1 MKSERWAKVES
12 VYRAAL
18 SREPAERRVFLMEA
32 CAGDEELLRE
42 VESLLE
48 YDQQAKSF
56 LEAPALEV
64 EARSMAADSGL
75 SLAGQRLAHYN
86 ITEKIGAGGMGEV
99 YRARDTKL
107 KRDVAIKILPNEFS
121 RDRERMSRFQREAEL
136 LASLNHP
143 NIAGIYDIQESNGLR
158 YLVLELVEG
167 ETLADRIGRGPIP
180 VEDALAI
187 ARNICKALAAA
198 HEKGV
203 VHRDLKPANIKVAP
217 DGKVKLL
224 DFGLAK
230 SMENARSNATLSNSP
245 TVVSGT
251 TAGVILGTAAYMSP
265 EQARGKPT
273 DKRTDMWAF
282 GCVLY
287 EMLTGRQL
295 FSAETVTDT
304 LAAIVT
310 KEPDLNAIPA
320 VALQVRLLLTHCLQK
335 DPDARF
341 RDASDAVALLNS
353 IDLKVS
359 EPTRKRRSWIPIGA
373 IAIAFVASGAL
384 VSAFLYFRSPA
395 STSRLIR
402 FEVPMPAPAILFA
415 IAVSPDGRRVAYP
428 APNNGK
434 PALWIRSLDSS
445 EAQIV
450 PGTEGHVN
458 LACEPFWS
466 PDGRFI
472 AFESDRKLKK
482 LDISG
487 GPPETLTPLDVNCIG
502 GGTWN
507 SDGVIIFAS
516 NGHGLRRVSASG
528 GEAVEISERDKSLD
542 EIYHDSPWFLPDGR
556 HFLYLAWSE
565 KNPENRAIYI
575 GSLDSKTRTR
585 LMTANSNAMYAPPGL
600 LLYIR
605 DGTLLARPFDAKR
618 LAFTGQEQ
626 PVAEQVNMDPGDEI
640 GAFSVSEEGTLI
652 YRKKAAYAGD
662 RELVWFNRDGK
673 AAEVVGSPLQS
684 TGTNIFSLSRDG
696 RFVAFSAVTQGTPG
710 ADLFVEDIERKVR
723 TRVTTDPATDHNPV
737 WSPDGSQLVF
747 DSHRT
752 TANGSATPAGAQ
764 VVSALYIKTFPG
776 ATPESMLL
784 PPEPG
789 FAMGPRDWSSDGR
802 YILFTKSPT
811 AQPPWDIWVLPLFG
825 DKKPFPFAAT
835 PFDEN
840 QPALSPNGRWL
851 AYVSNEPGSNEVIV
865 QPFPDGTRAKWQI
878 STEGG
883 AFPRW
888 SRDGRELFYMD
899 PKGRLF
905 AVPVKTD
912 GNFEIGKPSLLFDTH
927 LGSGSAYEVSPEG
940 KRFLMAVPRRGSD
953 ASPPITVLLNWP
965 LGLKP

>member
-1 MKSERWAKVES
+1 
-12 VYRAAL
+12 
-18 SREPAERRVFLMEA
+18 
-32 CAGDEELLRE
+32 
-42 VESLLE
+42 
-48 YDQQAKSF
+48 
-56 LEAPALEV
+56 EV

-320 VALQVRLLLTHCLQK
+320 AVALQVRLLLTHCLQK

-395 STSRLIR
+395 ST
-402 FEVPMPAPAILFA
+402 
-415 IAVSPDGRRVAYP
+415 
-428 APNNGK
+428 
-434 PALWIRSLDSS
+434 
-445 EAQIV
+445 
-450 PGTEGHVN
+450 
-458 LACEPFWS
+458 
-466 PDGRFI
+466 
-472 AFESDRKLKK
+472 
-482 LDISG
+482 
-487 GPPETLTPLDVNCIG
+487 
-502 GGTWN
+502 
-507 SDGVIIFAS
+507 
-516 NGHGLRRVSASG
+516 
-528 GEAVEISERDKSLD
+528 
-542 EIYHDSPWFLPDGR
+542 
-556 HFLYLAWSE
+556 
-565 KNPENRAIYI
+565 
-575 GSLDSKTRTR
+575 
-585 LMTANSNAMYAPPGL
+585 
-600 LLYIR
+600 
-605 DGTLLARPFDAKR
+605 
-618 LAFTGQEQ
+618 
-626 PVAEQVNMDPGDEI
+626 
-640 GAFSVSEEGTLI
+640 
-652 YRKKAAYAGD
+652 
-662 RELVWFNRDGK
+662 
-673 AAEVVGSPLQS
+673 
-684 TGTNIFSLSRDG
+684 
-696 RFVAFSAVTQGTPG
+696 
-710 ADLFVEDIERKVR
+710 
-723 TRVTTDPATDHNPV
+723 
-737 WSPDGSQLVF
+737 
-747 DSHRT
+747 
-752 TANGSATPAGAQ
+752 
-764 VVSALYIKTFPG
+764 
-776 ATPESMLL
+776 
-784 PPEPG
+784 
-789 FAMGPRDWSSDGR
+789 
-802 YILFTKSPT
+802 
-811 AQPPWDIWVLPLFG
+811 
-825 DKKPFPFAAT
+825 
-835 PFDEN
+835 
-840 QPALSPNGRWL
+840 
-851 AYVSNEPGSNEVIV
+851 
-865 QPFPDGTRAKWQI
+865 
-878 STEGG
+878 
-883 AFPRW
+883 
-888 SRDGRELFYMD
+888 
-899 PKGRLF
+899 
-905 AVPVKTD
+905 
-912 GNFEIGKPSLLFDTH
+912 
-927 LGSGSAYEVSPEG
+927 
-940 KRFLMAVPRRGSD
+940 
-953 ASPPITVLLNWP
+953 
-965 LGLKP
+965 